1 MRVYT
6 MEVIGDMKYPRLLC
20 VFSIFF
26 FVGISVT
33 GLNSTNV
40 IAEEEWTASF
50 EAFKPTDDP
59 KYHQMNTGGVQW
71 GLFQEQ
77 PNEDTKSGK
86 PNFTDIYWIQGEKGW
101 VNRIKQAEGQ
111 SRLKYLTPANVEE
124 SKYQSPCPLCGKP
137 TYFWL
142 DDSYI
147 DDDTAGRI
155 KADYSSW
162 SKGNGVCRNCFE
174 CYAVRSGKWYNGNL
188 ASTTDQYVIGY
199 DKSAGVRDYFNN
211 VK

>member
-1 MRVYT
+1 MR
-6 MEVIGDMKYPRLLC
+6 YPRLLC
-20 VFSIFF
+20 VFSMFF

-33 GLNSTNV
+33 VLNSTNV
-40 IAEEEWTASF
+40 KAGDEWTASF

-59 KYHQMNTGGVQW
+59 KYHQRNTGGIQW

-77 PNEDTKSGK
+77 PNADTKSGK
-86 PNFTDIYWIQGEKGW
+86 PNYTDIYWIQGEKGW

-111 SRLKYLTPANVEE
+111 SRLKYQKPANVSEQ
-124 SKYQSPCPLCGKP
+124 KYHSPCSLCERP

-142 DDSYI
+142 DDSFI
-147 DDDTAGRI
+147 DSDTAGRI

-162 SKGNGVCRNCFE
+162 SKGDGVCRRCFE
-174 CYAVRSGKWYNGNL
+174 SYAIRSGKWYDGNL
-188 ASTTDQYVIGY
+188 ASTTDEYVIGY
-199 DKSAGVRDYFNN
+199 NKSDGVQDYLTN

>member
-1 MRVYT
+1 MR
-6 MEVIGDMKYPRLLC
+6 YPRLLC
-20 VFSIFF
+20 VFSMFF

-33 GLNSTNV
+33 VLNSANV
-40 IAEEEWTASF
+40 KAGEEWTASF

-59 KYHQMNTGGVQW
+59 KYHQRNTGGIQW

-77 PNEDTKSGK
+77 PNEDTKTGK
-86 PNFTDIYWIQGEKGW
+86 PHHTDIYWIQGEKGW

-111 SRLKYLTPANVEE
+111 SRLKYLTPANVQE
-124 SKYQSPCPLCGKP
+124 SKYHSPCPLCAKP

-142 DDSYI
+142 DNSHI
-147 DDDTAGRI
+147 DGDTEKLI

-162 SKGNGVCRNCFE
+162 NKGDGVCRYCFE
-174 CYAVRSGKWYNGNL
+174 SYAIKSGKWYDGNL
-188 ASTTDQYVIGY
+188 ASSTDEYVIGY
-199 DKSAGVRDYFNN
+199 NKSARVQDYLTN

>member
-1 MRVYT
+1 
-6 MEVIGDMKYPRLLC
+6 MKYPRLLC
-20 VFSIFF
+20 VISIFF

-50 EAFKPTDDP
+50 EAFKPTNDP

-124 SKYQSPCPLCGKP
+124 SKYHSPCPLCGKP

-147 DDDTAGRI
+147 DNDTAGRI
-155 KADYSSW
+155 KADYSNW
-162 SKGNGVCRNCFE
+162 SKGDGVCRNCFE
-174 CYAVRSGKWYNGNL
+174 CYAVRSGKWYDGNL

>member
-1 MRVYT
+1 
-6 MEVIGDMKYPRLLC
+6 MKYPKLLC
-20 VFSIFF
+20 VFSMFF

-40 IAEEEWTASF
+40 IAEEEWTTSF

-59 KYHQMNTGGVQW
+59 KYHQMNTGGIQW

-111 SRLKYLTPANVEE
+111 SRLKYLTPANVQE
-124 SKYQSPCPLCGKP
+124 SKYHGPCPLCAKP

-142 DDSYI
+142 DNSHI
-147 DDDTAGRI
+147 DGDTEKLI

-162 SKGNGVCRNCFE
+162 NKGDGVCRYCFE
-174 CYAVRSGKWYNGNL
+174 SYAIKSGKWYDGNL
-188 ASTTDQYVIGY
+188 ASTTDEYVIGY
-199 DKSAGVRDYFNN
+199 NKSASVQEYLNN

>member
-1 MRVYT
+1 
-6 MEVIGDMKYPRLLC
+6 MKYPKLLC
-20 VFSIFF
+20 MFIMFF
-26 FVGISVT
+26 FVCICVT

-59 KYHQMNTGGVQW
+59 KYHQRNTGGVQW
-71 GLFQEQ
+71 NLFQEQ

-86 PNFTDIYWIQGEKGW
+86 PNYTDIYWIQGEKSW

-111 SRLKYLTPANVEE
+111 SRIKYLTPANVEE
-124 SKYQSPCPLCGKP
+124 SKYHSPCPLCEKP

-142 DDSYI
+142 DSSLIDGDTEKYI
-147 DDDTAGRI
+147 MV
-155 KADYSSW
+155 DYPGW
-162 SKGNGVCRNCFE
+162 SKGDGVCRNCFE
-174 CYAVRSGKWYNGNL
+174 CYAVRSGKWYDGNL
-188 ASTTDQYVIGY
+188 ATTTDQYVIGY
-199 DKSAGVRDYFNN
+199 NRSDGVLDYFSN

>member
-1 MRVYT
+1 
-6 MEVIGDMKYPRLLC
+6 MKYPRLLC
-20 VFSIFF
+20 VFSMFF

-50 EAFKPTDDP
+50 EAFKPTNDP

>member
-1 MRVYT
+1 
-6 MEVIGDMKYPRLLC
+6 MEVIGNMKYPRLLC

-33 GLNSTNV
+33 GLNSTNI

-77 PNEDTKSGK
+77 PNEDTKSGT
-86 PNFTDIYWIQGEKGW
+86 PDLTDIYWIQGEKGW

-124 SKYQSPCPLCGKP
+124 SKYQSPCPLCGEP

-142 DDSYI
+142 DSSLI
-147 DDDTAGRI
+147 DGDTERLI
-155 KADYSSW
+155 KADYSGW
-162 SKGNGVCRNCFE
+162 NKENGACRRCFE

>member
-1 MRVYT
+1 
-6 MEVIGDMKYPRLLC
+6 MKYPRLLF
-20 VFSIFF
+20 VFSMFF

-59 KYHQMNTGGVQW
+59 KYHQRNTGGIQW
-71 GLFQEQ
+71 GLFEEE
-77 PNEDTKSGK
+77 PAAETKTGK
-86 PNFTDIYWIQGEKGW
+86 PDFTDIYWIEGEKGW

-111 SRLKYLTPANVEE
+111 SKVKYLTPANLEE
-124 SKYQSPCPLCGKP
+124 SKYHSPCPLCGKP

-142 DDSYI
+142 DSGLI
-147 DDDTAGRI
+147 DGDTEKHI
-155 KADYSSW
+155 KADYSGW
-162 SKGNGVCRNCFE
+162 KKGDGVCRNCFE
-174 CYAVRSGKWYNGNL
+174 CYAVRSGKWYEGNL
-188 ASTTDQYVIGY
+188 ASTTDEYVIGY
-199 DKSAGVRDYFNN
+199 NKSAGVQDYFSN

>member
-1 MRVYT
+1 
-6 MEVIGDMKYPRLLC
+6 MKYPRLLC

-59 KYHQMNTGGVQW
+59 RYHQMNTGGVQW

>member
-1 MRVYT
+1 
-6 MEVIGDMKYPRLLC
+6 MKYPKLLC
-20 VFSIFF
+20 VFSMFF

-40 IAEEEWTASF
+40 TAEEEWTASF

-59 KYHQMNTGGVQW
+59 KYHQMNTGGIQW

-86 PNFTDIYWIQGEKGW
+86 PNYTDIYWIQGEKGW

-111 SRLKYLTPANVEE
+111 SRLKYQKPANVSEQ
-124 SKYQSPCPLCGKP
+124 KYQSPCSLCEKP

-147 DDDTAGRI
+147 DGDTAGLI

-162 SKGNGVCRNCFE
+162 SKGDGVCRRCFE
-174 CYAVRSGKWYNGNL
+174 SYAVKSGKWYDGNL
-188 ASTTDQYVIGY
+188 ASTTDEYVIGY
-199 DKSAGVRDYFNN
+199 DKSARVHDYLNN

>member
-1 MRVYT
+1 
-6 MEVIGDMKYPRLLC
+6 MKYPRLLC

>member
-1 MRVYT
+1 
-6 MEVIGDMKYPRLLC
+6 MKYPRLLC
-20 VFSIFF
+20 VISIFI

-77 PNEDTKSGK
+77 PNEDTKSGT
-86 PNFTDIYWIQGEKGW
+86 PDLTDIYWIQGEKGW

-124 SKYQSPCPLCGKP
+124 SKYQSPCPLCEKP

-155 KADYSSW
+155 KADYSNW
-162 SKGNGVCRNCFE
+162 SKRDGVCRNCFE

>member
-1 MRVYT
+1 
-6 MEVIGDMKYPRLLC
+6 MKYPRLLC
-20 VFSIFF
+20 VFSMFF

-50 EAFKPTDDP
+50 EAFKPTNDP

-124 SKYQSPCPLCGKP
+124 SKYHSPCPLCGKP

-147 DDDTAGRI
+147 DNDTAGRI
-155 KADYSSW
+155 KADYSNW
-162 SKGNGVCRNCFE
+162 SKGDGVCRNCFE

>member
-1 MRVYT
+1 MR
-6 MEVIGDMKYPRLLC
+6 YPRLLC
-20 VFSIFF
+20 VFSMFF
-26 FVGISVT
+26 FVGISVI

-59 KYHQMNTGGVQW
+59 KYHQRNTGGIQW

-77 PNEDTKSGK
+77 PNEDTKTGK
-86 PNFTDIYWIQGEKGW
+86 PHHTDIYWIQGEKGW

-111 SRLKYLTPANVEE
+111 SRLKYLTPANVQE
-124 SKYQSPCPLCGKP
+124 SKYHGPCPLCAKP

-142 DDSYI
+142 DNSHI
-147 DDDTAGRI
+147 DGDTEKLI

-162 SKGNGVCRNCFE
+162 NKGDGVCRYCFE
-174 CYAVRSGKWYNGNL
+174 SYAIKSGKWYDGNL
-188 ASTTDQYVIGY
+188 ASSTDEYVIGY
-199 DKSAGVRDYFNN
+199 NKSDGVQDYLTN

>member
-1 MRVYT
+1 

>member
-1 MRVYT
+1 MR
-6 MEVIGDMKYPRLLC
+6 YPRLLC
-20 VFSIFF
+20 VFSMIF

-50 EAFKPTDDP
+50 EAFKPADDP
-59 KYHQMNTGGVQW
+59 KYHQRNTGGVQW

-77 PNEDTKSGK
+77 PNKDTKSGK
-86 PNFTDIYWIQGEKGW
+86 PNHTDIYWIQGEKGW

-111 SRLKYLTPANVEE
+111 SRLKYQKPANVSEQ
-124 SKYQSPCPLCGKP
+124 KYQSSCSLCEQP

-162 SKGNGVCRNCFE
+162 NKGDGVCRRCFE
-174 CYAVRSGKWYNGNL
+174 SYAVKSGKWYEGNL
-188 ASTTDQYVIGY
+188 ASTTDEYVIGY
-199 DKSAGVRDYFNN
+199 NKSARVQDYFNN